1 VLSKYQFGIVTTE
14 NLESSTLTTFLP
26 CAKKKSAMDGLM
38 VGVTRR
44 FEPFGGV
51 MAVHTHAIDDVAN
64 LSSLPVTDRRTQAW
78 ITSRKFSEIS
88 LRHDV
93 QDKIFWCFMDQKGR
107 PSYTY
112 ALGEEIQQVQDWIA
126 DRYGLPAN
134 DVPSLANFANAG
146 NDDLRYFVCGSKT
159 PGIYNLGGDL
169 RHFAEAI
176 RHRDFAA
183 MRKYA
188 ETCVR
193 MQHANS
199 IGFGAPIITM
209 ALVQGDA
216 LGGGFEHALAF
227 DILVAERSARMGLPE
242 IIFNLFPG
250 MGAYSFL
257 ARRVGRKLAEK
268 FILEG
273 KIHTAQELY
282 DMGIVD
288 ILVDD
293 GQGEAAIVEYT
304 QRHKCRFAAERAV
317 YRSRRIAAPV
327 ELQELLDITLVWAE
341 TAMTLDEAD
350 IKKMERLAN
359 AQERRITRSLRAVI

>member
-1 VLSKYQFGIVTTE
+1 MTVY
-14 NLESSTLTTFLP
+14 
-26 CAKKKSAMDGLM
+26 
-38 VGVTRR
+38 TR
-44 FEPFGGV
+44 
-51 MAVHTHAIDDVAN
+51 AINEVAN
-64 LSSLPVTDRRTQAW
+64 LSALPLIDRNQSTTISKRH
-78 ITSRKFSEIS
+78 FSEIS
-88 LRHDV
+88 VRHDV

-112 ALGEEIQQVQDWIA
+112 ELGAEIQQVQDWIGHN
-126 DRYGLPAN
+126 YGSTARNVLSN
-134 DVPSLANFANAG
+134 GENAHG
-146 NDDLRYFVCGSKT
+146 ASDDLRYFVCGSKT

-169 RHFAEAI
+169 RHFADSI
-176 RHRDFAA
+176 RRRDFAA
-183 MRKYA
+183 MRTYA

-199 IGFGAPIITM
+199 VGFGAPIITM

-257 ARRVGRKLAEK
+257 ARRVGWKLAEK

-282 DMGIVD
+282 NMGIVD
-288 ILVDD
+288 ILVED
-293 GQGEAAIVEYT
+293 GEGEAAIIDYT
-304 QRHKCRFAAERAV
+304 QRHKTRFAAERAV
-317 YRSRRIAAPV
+317 YRSRRIAAPIS
-327 ELQELLDITLVWAE
+327 LQELLDITLVWAE
-341 TAMTLDEAD
+341 TAMTLTEAD
-350 IKKMERLAN
+350 TKKMERLAN
-359 AQERRITRSLRAVI
+359 AQERRISRSLRAVS

>member
-1 VLSKYQFGIVTTE
+1 M
-14 NLESSTLTTFLP
+14 
-26 CAKKKSAMDGLM
+26 A
-38 VGVTRR
+38 GVARR
-44 FEPFGGV
+44 FNQVGDT
-51 MAVHTHAIDDVAN
+51 MALHTHAIDDVAN
-64 LSSLPVTDRRTQAW
+64 LSSLPVKDRRTAVA
-78 ITSRKFSEIS
+78 ISNRNFSEIS
-88 LRHDV
+88 VRHDV
-93 QDKIFWCFMDQKGR
+93 QDKVFWCFMDQKGR

-112 ALGEEIQQVQDWIA
+112 DLGEEIQQVQDWIA
-126 DRYGLPAN
+126 HNYGAIGN
-134 DVPSLANFANAG
+134 DCP
-146 NDDLRYFVCGSKT
+146 DDLRYFVCGSKT

-169 RHFAEAI
+169 RHFAESI
-176 RHRDFAA
+176 RKRDFAA

-199 IGFGAPIITM
+199 IGFGAPIITI

-257 ARRVGRKLAEK
+257 ARRVGRKLAER

-273 KIHTAQELY
+273 KIYGAQELF

-304 QRHKCRFAAERAV
+304 QRHKTRFAAERAV
-317 YRSRRIAAPV
+317 YRARRIAAPI

-350 IKKMERLAN
+350 VKKMERLAN
-359 AQERRITRSLRAVI
+359 AQERKLSRSLKSVG